1 MKRKSVFSL
10 IFILAFSLVLVPL
23 VNSDCIE
30 LKHDN
35 GIAQTSISASVG
47 HQFGVKFT
55 LPARKAELV
64 KARFLIS
71 TQAPT
76 NFMVHIYDL
85 EGNYLISPSVVSVP
99 APVLSDWID
108 VPLNVVVNSDF
119 FIVLEHVIEY
129 SPFINID
136 SSPNQGHSFERSDST
151 SPWGSIDLINNLMIR
166 AVICYSPVGG
176 ALLPNNILTIRTGI
190 ITTISI
196 IGISAGIA
204 YKKHAH

>member
-1 MKRKSVFSL
+1 MRARSGS
-10 IFILAFSLVLVPL
+10 
-23 VNSDCIE
+23 
-30 LKHDN
+30 
-35 GIAQTSISASVG
+35 SIRCKIHLTCKEGRTGEGSFPNIDS
-47 HQFGVKFT
+47 
-55 LPARKAELV
+55 
-64 KARFLIS
+64 S
-71 TQAPT
+71 TNQ
-76 NFMVHIYDL
+76 FMVHIYDL